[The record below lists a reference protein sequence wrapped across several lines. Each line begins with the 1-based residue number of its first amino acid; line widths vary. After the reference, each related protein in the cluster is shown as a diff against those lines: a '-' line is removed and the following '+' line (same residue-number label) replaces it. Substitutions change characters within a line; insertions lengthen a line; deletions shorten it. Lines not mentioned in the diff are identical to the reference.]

1 MTQHVV
7 LGIEGDPRL
16 LVVDTV
22 NLAVQANRSETI
34 SDEGGLDNLRTLA
47 ADRKAGEYR
56 VRGIDVAVA
65 VSQQPQAVSAPFVAP
80 PRSA

>member
-22 NLAVQANRSETI
+22 NLAVQSI
-34 SDEGGLDNLRTLA
+34 DPSDLGEGGLDNLRTLA

-80 PRSA
+80 PRTA

>member
-22 NLAVQANRSETI
+22 NMAVQAIDPSELG
-34 SDEGGLDNLRTLA
+34 EFGGLENLRTLA
-47 ADRKAGEYR
+47 AGREAGEHR
-56 VRGIDVAVA
+56 QQPA
-65 VSQQPQAVSAPFVAP
+65 SQQRGGGGHRAAYARGSN
-80 PRSA
+80 

>member
-16 LVVDTV
+16 LVIDTV
-22 NLAVQANRSETI
+22 NMAVQAI
-34 SDEGGLDNLRTLA
+34 QPDELSQFGGLDNLRTLA
-47 ADRKAGEYR
+47 AGREAGEHR
-56 VRGIDVAVA
+56 VRGIDIAVA